1 MAFIGYKDLYTMKR
15 INVLSF
21 NEWLLATH
29 NYLPQDLDHEMHF
42 DFLQEYV
49 YEYITEK
56 IDEMWNIK

>member
-1 MAFIGYKDLYTMKR
+1 MKR

>member
-1 MAFIGYKDLYTMKR
+1 MAFIKYKDQYTMKR

-21 NEWLLATH
+21 SEWLLATH
-29 NYLPQDLDHEMHF
+29 NYIPQDLDREMHF